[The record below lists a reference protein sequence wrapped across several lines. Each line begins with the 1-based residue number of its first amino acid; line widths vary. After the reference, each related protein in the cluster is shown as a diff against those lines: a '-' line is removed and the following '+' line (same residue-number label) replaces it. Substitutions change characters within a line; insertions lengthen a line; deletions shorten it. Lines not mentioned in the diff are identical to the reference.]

1 MRLGFLALLSLAF
14 NAYAI
19 PHLIN
24 YQGQLTSLTGTPLD
38 TTVTMTFTL
47 YSTAAGG
54 IPLWTETYSPV
65 IVGDGLFNVQ
75 LGSLVP
81 LGDYFIADRWLG
93 ITVGGNSEMTPRQ
106 PITSVASAYR
116 VGTLDWA
123 SGGYITSSVNILGEL
138 QVGDANTIT
147 SSEGLVVGSDNVV
160 NSFRSSITG
169 GSDNLLTTSAVHSH
183 IGGGTD
189 NDAHGQNSVIGG
201 GQGNFAEGDYS
212 AITGGRFNRTQF
224 NSFVGGGVGNTCLGS
239 VNVISGGDSNV
250 VYAGGHNVIG
260 GGSGNEIDS
269 IAYGT
274 IAGGQ
279 INRVAADYG
288 TVSGGFGNSATGY
301 ASVVAGGQ
309 SNSASGQEAVV
320 SGGDHNA
327 ASGYRSFVAA
337 GGNNEAASNY
347 CFAGGNNSHAL
358 HSGAFV
364 WGDGWGTNLTSSA
377 NDQFSVRASGGY
389 RLFSNNNHLAGVTMA
404 AGGNAWIAV
413 SDSTKKRNI
422 RLSDTK
428 AVLTKISELP
438 IKEWEYKSEAEGTE
452 HIGPMAQDFWNAF
465 GLGSDSLGI
474 ETIDADGVLF
484 AAVQELAS
492 QNARLIEQRRIQD
505 EHLANL
511 DRRIQ
516 QLEAVIL
523 QFGALNNSVKQ

>member
-1 MRLGFLALLSLAF
+1 
-14 NAYAI
+14 
-19 PHLIN
+19 
-24 YQGQLTSLTGTPLD
+24 
-38 TTVTMTFTL
+38 
-47 YSTAAGG
+47 
-54 IPLWTETYSPV
+54 
-65 IVGDGLFNVQ
+65 
-75 LGSLVP
+75 
-81 LGDYFIADRWLG
+81 
-93 ITVGGNSEMTPRQ
+93 
-106 PITSVASAYR
+106 
-116 VGTLDWA
+116 
-123 SGGYITSSVNILGEL
+123 
-138 QVGDANTIT
+138 
-147 SSEGLVVGSDNVV
+147 
-160 NSFRSSITG
+160 
-169 GSDNLLTTSAVHSH
+169 
-183 IGGGTD
+183 
-189 NDAHGQNSVIGG
+189 
-201 GQGNFAEGDYS
+201 
-212 AITGGRFNRTQF
+212 
-224 NSFVGGGVGNTCLGS
+224 
-239 VNVISGGDSNV
+239 VISGGDSNV

-269 IAYGT
+269 ISYGT